1 MSALPRKI
9 LSSRAAP
16 WAALLTLSYLFRLPA
31 LLNARSTNS
40 DAAIVGLQAIHML
53 KGELSPL
60 LWGSGYQTSADA
72 FVAMLFF
79 AVLGSSPLVLMLSS
93 LTLHVV
99 STCLAFVMLR
109 RRFEPW
115 VALLLV
121 MALVVTPSSVHSYAL
136 YPPRQLS
143 LTLAMASLFA
153 IDSRRLAVGGL
164 LATLA
169 ISADPYPMLL
179 FPVIGLYALLVA
191 WPKIVELAGF
201 VAGAVVGTIP
211 FVLIH
216 RLPNAKSGPMTFT
229 TGMLAHHVR
238 LLWDE
243 CLPWALSYKVYYAH
257 HVMDYAPWEA
267 PWWFRLVGSVGALL
281 VAGLVLYGLSARGPA
296 DVRKLG
302 FATALT
308 FPISIAAFL
317 VSVMAMDH
325 FSMRYLAVLTLMLP
339 FAVAPAAKRLGVRPF
354 AALYAP
360 HLFAAAVAGWVGYGP
375 FVRGIVP
382 VRAPELDDDYALA
395 DVMRARGVAVGEAD
409 YWTSYRLTFLHGEA
423 ITVVPTNPGEDRYQ
437 PYRAAFVN
445 SRQYAYVYDPG
456 RSRES
461 LAQAEQDLQL
471 TSSLV
476 DKVTVGRLTVFF
488 VTR

>member
-1 MSALPRKI
+1 M
-9 LSSRAAP
+9 
-16 WAALLTLSYLFRLPA
+16 LLTLSYLFRLPA

-40 DAAIVGLQAIHML
+40 DAAIVGLQAMHML
-53 KGELSPL
+53 KGEVSPL

-72 FVAMLFF
+72 LVAALFF
-79 AVLGSSPLVLMLSS
+79 AVLGASPLVLMLSS

-109 RRFEPW
+109 RRFAPW
-115 VALLLV
+115 VALFLV
-121 MALVVTPSSVHSYAL
+121 LALVVTPSSVHSYAL

-153 IDSRRLAVGGL
+153 IDSRRLALGGL
-164 LATLA
+164 FATLA

-179 FPVIGLYALLVA
+179 FPILGLYAVLVS
-191 WPKIVELAGF
+191 WRRIGVF
-201 VAGAVVGTIP
+201 VLGALGGLVP

-229 TGMLAHHVR
+229 TSMLAHHAR
-238 LLWDE
+238 LLWEE

-257 HVMDYAPWEA
+257 HVMDYAPWDA
-267 PWWFRLVGSVGALL
+267 PWWFRLVGSVGAVL
-281 VAGLVLYGLSARGPA
+281 VGGLVLYGLSAHGPR
-296 DVRKLG
+296 DVRWLG

-308 FPISIAAFL
+308 FPLALAAFL

-339 FAVAPAAKRLGVRPF
+339 FAVAPAAKALGVRRF
-354 AALYAP
+354 GLLYAP
-360 HLFAAAVAGWVGYGP
+360 HLVAAAVAGWVGYGP
-375 FVRGIVP
+375 FVRGVLP
-382 VRAPELDDDYALA
+382 VRAPELADDYALVDA
-395 DVMRARGVAVGEAD
+395 MRARGVTIAEAD

-423 ITVVPTNPGEDRYQ
+423 ITVVPTNPGEDRYP
-437 PYRAAFVN
+437 PYRAAFMN
-445 SRQYAYVYDPG
+445 SRQFAYVYDPG
-456 RSRES
+456 RSRET
-461 LAQAEQDLQL
+461 LADAEQDLQL
-471 TSSLV
+471 TASHV
-476 DKVTVGRLTVFF
+476 DKVLVGRLTVLF